1 MATKSMSNL
10 LLSLAKQLEMVSVIM
25 AALLLVLLL
34 ELREALKLELMV
46 FMVAQFAQNFNAVTF
61 IDSVQLA

>member
-10 LLSLAKQLEMVSVIM
+10 LLSLAKQLEMVSLIM

-34 ELREALKLELMV
+34 ELMV
-46 FMVAQFAQNFNAVTF
+46 FMVARFAQNFNAVTF